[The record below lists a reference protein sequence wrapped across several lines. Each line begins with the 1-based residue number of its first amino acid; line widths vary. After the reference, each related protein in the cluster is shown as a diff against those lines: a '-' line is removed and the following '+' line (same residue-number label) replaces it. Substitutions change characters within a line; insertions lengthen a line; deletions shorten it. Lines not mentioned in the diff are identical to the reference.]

1 MNTNQEVVSLSK
13 TEFTIRPI
21 EAKEV
26 DFVADLLS
34 TEYYDDDFFIWSV
47 PDDSH
52 RFSIVSDYYKV
63 YLRSVGCV
71 AHVAENDKKEIV
83 GAAVWL
89 PHDASEDMYDEIDQV
104 VGIYAPQFRAVAD
117 NSHLSEPNME
127 PFYQLVGFGVL
138 HSLRGLGIGGALLN
152 YHLEILDKKG
162 IPTYLEASTPY
173 FGGGV
178 YGRFGYQPVG
188 ELMVFAEKAVLYPLW
203 RAVGKQ
209 SNPPIN
215 GTEPKK
221 HPTQGRSLD
230 EDISVASISSTLS
243 TLSSNYE
250 VVHFGDYSWYVLES
264 SENRMLLLSEK
275 IIDCSSYHHT
285 FEEITWKD
293 AGAREFL
300 NTTFFQSFSAE
311 EQARILETTVPN
323 PPNPWF
329 GTKATDEMGEMGNTG
344 DTVDTGNAGNAEVRL
359 DTCDRIF
366 LLSLDEVINYMGDS
380 KQGIA
385 QKELFYLDDSFNSL
399 RKAVALDN
407 TPTRWTLR
415 TAGNL
420 PYLVVTVTIDGRVS
434 VSGDFVNRPS
444 TELFQ
449 VGLRPAMWVRK
460 R

>member
-1 MNTNQEVVSLSK
+1 MTTNQEVIALNK

-52 RFSIVSDYYKV
+52 RFSVVSDYYKV

-71 AHVAENDKKEIV
+71 AHVGENDRKEII

-188 ELMVFAEKAVLYPLW
+188 ELMVFAKTAVLYPLW

-209 SNPPIN
+209 SNPPIDSI
-215 GTEPKK
+215 ESKK
-221 HPTQGRSLD
+221 HLKKGCSLD
-230 EDISVASISSTLS
+230 EDLSISSISSTSSTLS
-243 TLSSNYE
+243 TPSLNYE
-250 VVHFGDYSWYVLES
+250 VVRFGEYSWYVLES
-264 SENRMLLLSEK
+264 KENRMLLLSEK

-293 AGAREFL
+293 ANAREFL
-300 NTTFFQSFSAE
+300 NTTFFQSFSKE
-311 EQARILETTVPN
+311 EQARILETTVSN
-323 PPNPWF
+323 PPNQWF
-329 GTKATDEMGEMGNTG
+329 ETEETNEMGEIS
-344 DTVDTGNAGNAEVRL
+344 
-359 DTCDRIF
+359 DRIF
-366 LLSLDEVINYMGDS
+366 LLSLDEVVKYLGDNE
-380 KQGIA
+380 QGITH
-385 QKELFYLDDSFNSL
+385 KELFYLDDLFNAL
-399 RKAVALDN
+399 RKAVSLNN

-420 PYLVVTVTIDGRVS
+420 PYLVTTVTIDGRVC

-449 VGLRPAMWVRK
+449 VGLRPAMWVRIL
-460 R
+460 